1 MAADA
6 DHVFAEIADL
16 LSADTAIRIRAIHEE
31 RWVTYPRAKGVLEKL
46 ERLFEYP
53 RRSRMPCLLIVGR
66 SGMGKTMLLER
77 FCRQHDARWEAERG
91 REHTPVLSVIIRPQ
105 PTVRRFYAQLLSSLG
120 TPVLSSASTI
130 VLEDRVHRLLPSL
143 GTKMLIADE
152 IHNVFTA
159 PRSSDRDAMMALL
172 RTMIGELRI
181 SLVCA
186 GTDEAENAML
196 GDEQLASRYE
206 ALQLPAWQPSVEFQ
220 GLVGSA
226 LRAMPLRR
234 PSELNTLAIR
244 HLIDITQG
252 VTARVFRVL
261 ADLAEE
267 AILSGV
273 ERIDSQ
279 SVLDLPLAPRAAAA

>member
-1 MAADA
+1 MGVGDE
-6 DHVFAEIADL
+6 HVFAEIADML
-16 LSADTAIRIRAIHEE
+16 GADAAVRIRAIHEE
-31 RWVTYPRAKGVLEKL
+31 RWVAYPRAKTILEKL
-46 ERLFEYP
+46 ERLFDYP

-77 FCRQHDARWEAERG
+77 FCRQHDAHWEAERG
-91 REHTPVLSVIIRPQ
+91 REHTPVLSVTIRPQ
-105 PTVRRFYAQLLSSLG
+105 PTIRRFYAQLLSLLG
-120 TPVLSSASTI
+120 TPVVSSASTA
-130 VLEDRVHRLLPSL
+130 VLEDRVHRLLGAL

-152 IHNVFTA
+152 VHNVFTA
-159 PRSSDRDAMMALL
+159 PRGSDRDALMALL

-186 GTDEAENAML
+186 GTDEAENAIL

-206 ALQLPAWQPSVEFQ
+206 PLELPAWQPSVEFQ

-226 LRAMPLRR
+226 LRSMPLRR
-234 PSELNTLAIR
+234 PSELNTLAVR
-244 HLIDITQG
+244 HLVDITQG

-267 AILSGV
+267 AIVSGV
-273 ERIDSQ
+273 ERIDSRA
-279 SVLDLPLAPRAAAA
+279 VLDLPTASRAAAA